1 MQNGDNLCLKYL
13 LNELEP
19 SEVIMMERALEED
32 EDLLIEVE
40 SLRATLK
47 KLDNLDEFEP
57 PEDLCDSIVNKA
69 AEYQNRR
76 SNIFTQPAYNT
87 LGSAAAALVLIAI
100 IFSFSN
106 VSFLHTEKTEQENY
120 NASTANANMANNNGS
135 TNIIGTTTSTS
146 ANSQGKGTL
155 LNRTVTPWV
164 DKNEVLRFEEKFNE
178 NRSSKFD
185 SAMHNSFK
193 KLVPVTY
200 STSTSKKR
208 QTASGNETPIHLT
221 GSY

>member
-1 MQNGDNLCLKYL
+1 MQNADNLCLKYL

-19 SEVIMMERALEED
+19 SEIKMMERILEED

-47 KLDNLDEFEP
+47 KLDKLDEFEP
-57 PEDLCDSIVNKA
+57 PEQLCDSIVNKA
-69 AEYQNRR
+69 AEYQTRKNNFF
-76 SNIFTQPAYNT
+76 SQPAYNT
-87 LGSAAAALVLIAI
+87 FGSIVAAAFLLFI
-100 IFSFSN
+100 IFSFSDSTFFN
-106 VSFLHTEKTEQENY
+106 SDDVNSSHTINKKSTFNAKTGFVNTQGEK
-120 NASTANANMANNNGS
+120 
-135 TNIIGTTTSTS
+135 
-146 ANSQGKGTL
+146 KGTSQFTD
-155 LNRTVTPWV
+155 NKVTPWI
-164 DKNEVLRFEEKFNE
+164 DNNEILRVEDKFNE

-200 STSTSKKR
+200 STSTNQKVK
-208 QTASGNETPIHLT
+208 ASSGTQTPIHLT